1 MSGSD
6 LAPIFAYVE
15 ACARATRM
23 LDLAAAARAYYA
35 TTPARETSYH
45 HYPAFT
51 SPGIEEGLRVVANG
65 FPEDYVR
72 EYNRKKM
79 WRVDPFVR
87 LAATATAP
95 FFWSDGIR
103 DPSLTDQERA
113 YLDFASGANLGDGV
127 AVPVFGP
134 RGRNGYCGLGFGRGA
149 PRPAPNVIAEI
160 HWACQIGHLAYCRIL
175 TNKQSGET
183 ALSAREKEILGWIA
197 RGQTNGEIAETL
209 SISRNTVE
217 TYIRRC
223 FEKLDVSD
231 RVSAA
236 LRGMAL
242 GMVD

>member
-1 MSGSD
+1 MSGCD
-6 LAPIFAYVE
+6 LAPIFEYVD
-15 ACARATRM
+15 ACNRATRM
-23 LDLAAAARAYYA
+23 QDLADAARKYYA

-45 HYPAFT
+45 HYPAFV
-51 SPGIEEGLRVVANG
+51 SPGMEEGLRVLATG

-72 EYNRKKM
+72 EYNRKKL

-95 FFWSDGIR
+95 FFWSEGLR
-103 DPSLTDQERA
+103 DPSLSDHELA
-113 YLDFASGANLGDGV
+113 YLEYMRGANLGDGI
-127 AVPVFGP
+127 AVPVYGP

-149 PRPAPNVIAEI
+149 PRPAPDVIAEI

-175 TNKQSGET
+175 TSRQPGET

-197 RGQTNGEIAETL
+197 RGQTNNEIAETL
-209 SISRNTVE
+209 HISRNTVE

-223 FEKLDVSD
+223 FEKLDVND